1 MHNKRVGY
9 LHAASKIIIIKK
21 MNQIVFFFF
30 FVSQLLF
37 NHISTSLSTLAPVL
51 R

>member
-9 LHAASKIIIIKK
+9 LHAASKKK
-21 MNQIVFFFF
+21 KKDEPNFFFF